1 MSDSTNTILQRAY
14 ELIENDELEQAQ
26 ELLAPLLE
34 TDEDNPSLWW
44 VYSHALRDQSIGQL
58 ALDRVLE
65 LDPSYPG
72 AKELKDDVLEIQAR
86 DPDLLP
92 LAAGGRASAQDATD
106 GAIDDWDDLQPTN
119 VDSDESSSGRLGAVA
134 LAIILFVVAAG
145 IALVASGTV
154 DISGILEAILPTPEA
169 EVVVVAAPTAEPTA
183 LQADS
188 SESTP
193 ETSPEAPPLPS
204 EEATTVSTA
213 EPTEQAPAA
222 QETEVATQASTAA
235 TAATA
240 EETTVAAEVS
250 PGPDES
256 SNPVSAFVDA
266 VAGSIS
272 DFELDRSASAMR
284 STSLGQTIV
293 IQVCAVPGIEF
304 NARLSRVIN
313 AMVDLA
319 DVIPED
325 TEAVAAGLLNCDDD
339 SASLRI
345 IGVSVDSIQLYLD
358 EDIDSKEFQRAW
370 QPLS

>member
-34 TDEDNPSLWW
+34 TDDKNPSLWW

-72 AKELKDDVLEIQAR
+72 ANELKDDVLEIQSR
-86 DPDLLP
+86 DPDFLP
-92 LAAGGRASAQDATD
+92 LHADESVFAQDAT
-106 GAIDDWDDLQPTN
+106 GSTIDDWDELQPTN
-119 VDSDESSSGRLGAVA
+119 VDSDESSSGRLGAVV

-154 DISGILEAILPTPEA
+154 DISEILEAILPTPEA
-169 EVVVVAAPTAEPTA
+169 KVIVVSAPTAGPAATESELEASATESDTDATALPAGQATAVATGEPTEA
-183 LQADS
+183 A
-188 SESTP
+188 TP
-193 ETSPEAPPLPS
+193 AATVAAA
-204 EEATTVSTA
+204 EEATVEVEVSGT
-213 EPTEQAPAA
+213 PD
-222 QETEVATQASTAA
+222 QAS
-235 TAATA
+235 
-240 EETTVAAEVS
+240 
-250 PGPDES
+250 
-256 SNPVSAFVDA
+256 NPLSAFVNA
-266 VAGSIS
+266 VADSIS
-272 DFELDRSASAMR
+272 GFEIDRRASILR
-284 STSLGQTIV
+284 STPLGRTIV

-319 DVIPED
+319 DAIPKE

-339 SASLRI
+339 NASLRI
-345 IGVSVDSIQLYLD
+345 IGVSVETIQQYLE

>member
-34 TDEDNPSLWW
+34 TDDKNPSLWW

-72 AKELKDDVLEIQAR
+72 ANELKDDVLEIQSR
-86 DPDLLP
+86 DPDFLP
-92 LAAGGRASAQDATD
+92 LHADESVSAQDAT
-106 GAIDDWDDLQPTN
+106 GSSIDDWDELQPTN
-119 VDSDESSSGRLGAVA
+119 VDSDESSSGRLGAVV

-154 DISGILEAILPTPEA
+154 DISEILEAILPTPEA
-169 EVVVVAAPTAEPTA
+169 KVIVVSAPTAGPAATESELEASATESDTDATALPAGQATAVATGEPTEA
-183 LQADS
+183 ATPAQAT
-188 SESTP
+188 EAATP
-193 ETSPEAPPLPS
+193 AATVAAA
-204 EEATTVSTA
+204 EEATVEVEVSGT
-213 EPTEQAPAA
+213 PD
-222 QETEVATQASTAA
+222 QAS
-235 TAATA
+235 
-240 EETTVAAEVS
+240 
-250 PGPDES
+250 
-256 SNPVSAFVDA
+256 NPLSAFVSA
-266 VAGSIS
+266 VADSIS
-272 DFELDRSASAMR
+272 DFEIDRRASILR
-284 STSLGQTIV
+284 STPLGRTIV

-319 DVIPED
+319 DAIPKE

-339 SASLRI
+339 NASLRI
-345 IGVSVDSIQLYLD
+345 IGVSVETIQQYLE